1 MSPADIL
8 QIVAMAAAWGGSF
21 LFLRMAAPE
30 FGPVP
35 LIAIRVTVTALFL
48 LPVVLARAD
57 WRRELRDNLGPLCVL
72 GIINAAIP
80 FPLFAYATLYVT
92 AGFASIMN
100 ATAPLFAAL
109 LAWLWLGDRVTPAGI
124 FGLSLGFGGV
134 VWLVGGLPD
143 LGADALVAVGGALF
157 ASFLYGIAA
166 SFVKRRFGQVNA
178 WVTTAGSFGV
188 AAVALAP
195 IAFVQWPSVA
205 PSPRAWTA
213 VALLAIVCTAIPNI
227 YYFRMV
233 LKVGPG
239 RAMAVA
245 FLIPIFG
252 MLWGWLVLGEGVTL
266 TMLGGC
272 AVILLGTALVTG
284 LVGPRDAAPPVAPPP
299 P

>member
-1 MSPADIL
+1 MSPADVL

-35 LIAIRVTVTALFL
+35 LIAIRVTITALFL
-48 LPVVLARAD
+48 LPVVLARPA
-57 WRRELRDNLGPLCVL
+57 WRRELRANMGRLCVL
-72 GIINAAIP
+72 GVMNAAIP

-92 AGFASIMN
+92 AGVASIMN

-109 LAWLWLGDRVTPAGI
+109 VAWLWLGDRMTPAGI
-124 FGLSLGFGGV
+124 VGLMLGVAGV
-134 VWLVGGLPD
+134 VWLVGGLPAV
-143 LGADALVAVGGALF
+143 GPDALVAVGGALF
-157 ASFLYGIAA
+157 ASLLYGISA
-166 SFVKRRFGQVNA
+166 SFVKRRFGRVNA

-188 AAVALAP
+188 AAVVLGPLAV
-195 IAFVQWPSVA
+195 VQWPGVP
-205 PSPRAWTA
+205 PSARAWTA
-213 VALLAIVCTAIPNI
+213 VLLLAIVCTAVPNI

-239 RAMAVA
+239 RAMTTA
-245 FLIPIFG
+245 FLIPVFG

-284 LVGPRDAAPPVAPPP
+284 LIGRRRASALPASPP
-299 P
+299 